1 MSDLVCQLRALADP
15 VRMGILGLLP
25 GEKKCEDVYNVSE
38 LAEELAVSQ
47 STVSHHL
54 GILKA
59 AGLVQCQRMCRDAY
73 YWIDR
78 DAVSACLEA
87 AGRQVLPG
95 K

>member
-1 MSDLVCQLRALADP
+1 MSDLICQLRALADP

-25 GEKKCEDVYNVSE
+25 GEPKCEDVYNVSE
-38 LAEELAVSQ
+38 IAGELGVAQ

-59 AGLVQCQRMCRDAY
+59 AGLVSCRKMCRDVY

-78 DAVSACLEA
+78 VAVKQCLA
-87 AGRQVLPG
+87 AAREELL
-95 K
+95 